1 MKKFLFCLTI
11 VFLLASSV
19 FSQTVMVT
27 LINSGKIEGKSIGLK
42 KDELLIVSGKTLFVI
57 DTTVIKQ
64 IVRSDYLIR
73 SSQLATRQQLHINY
87 NAFDAVI
94 ELNKKTVWSYSIWDE
109 SVKLTGNLNPPTPPF
124 PDKSNLSLSKK
135 NYLSIKPARLLFQW
149 ADLTYGRRFR
159 KLQAEV
165 RFSYSYSKNL
175 THIAGEPEAALFEIH
190 DLNIYTFSIR
200 RYEKP
205 NLQGLFYGIGAG
217 GGTFHFDSEL
227 LEPFIFDKDA
237 IDYGFA
243 GGLVEI
249 GLTGTPFTH
258 FISSPSACL
267 AVGSFYAK
275 ERGGDWHRASK
286 VKIIPSVNWTFGFLW

>member
-1 MKKFLFCLTI
+1 
-11 VFLLASSV
+11 LASSV
-19 FSQTVMVT
+19 FSESVTVT

-42 KDELLIVSGKTLFVI
+42 KDELLLVSGKNLFVI

-87 NAFDAVI
+87 NAFDAVV
-94 ELNKKTVWSYSIWDE
+94 ELNKKTIWSYSIWDE
-109 SVKLTGNLNPPTPPF
+109 LVKLTGNLNPPTPPF

-149 ADLTYGRRFR
+149 TDLTYGRRFR

-175 THIAGEPEAALFEIH
+175 AHIAAEPEEALFEIH

-217 GGTFHFDSEL
+217 GGTFHFEPEL
-227 LEPFIFDKDA
+227 LEYIFSYNFDEDA
-237 IDYGFA
+237 IDYGFV
-243 GGLVEI
+243 GGLAEI
-249 GLTGTPFTH
+249 GVTGTPFTH